1 VSSVSVSGSGAG
13 SKRALA
19 AVLGVLG
26 AIAVIVG
33 ILYFTVKG
41 LPSFL
46 TAGSHLHGKKTT
58 HDLRGAVAIVVGVA
72 LFVGAWWT
80 SKKK

>member
-1 VSSVSVSGSGAG
+1 VSSVSVSGSSAG

-26 AIAVIVG
+26 LIAIVVG
-33 ILYFTVKG
+33 VMYFTVKG

-46 TAGSHLHGKKTT
+46 TAGSHVGKNTS

-80 SKKK
+80 TRKK

>member
-1 VSSVSVSGSGAG
+1 MSSVSVSGSSAG

-26 AIAVIVG
+26 LIALVIG
-33 ILYFTVKG
+33 IMYFTVKG

-46 TAGSHLHGKKTT
+46 TAGSHVGKKSS

-80 SKKK
+80 TRKK

>member
-1 VSSVSVSGSGAG
+1 VSSVSVSGTGAG
-13 SKRALA
+13 SRRALA

-26 AIAVIVG
+26 LIAVIVG

-46 TAGSHLHGKKTT
+46 TAGSHLHGKKET

-80 SKKK
+80 TKKK

>member
-13 SKRALA
+13 SKRALT

-26 AIAVIVG
+26 LIAVVIG

-46 TAGSHLHGKKTT
+46 TAGSHLHGKSTT
-58 HDLRGAVAIVVGVA
+58 HDLRGAVAVVVGVA

>member
-1 VSSVSVSGSGAG
+1 MSSVSVSGSSAG
-13 SKRALA
+13 SRRALA

-26 AIAVIVG
+26 LIAVIIG
-33 ILYFTVKG
+33 IMYFTVKG

-46 TAGSHLHGKKTT
+46 TAGSHITNKKST
-58 HDLRGAVAIVVGVA
+58 HDLRGAVAVVVGVA

-80 SKKK
+80 TKRK